1 MTGGKDMYTLE
12 SLFGMNGRPIVV
24 CGGSSGLGREIALAL
39 ADLGAQVAIVGRSPK
54 KVEKVLGELKE
65 KREDSLGFAADV
77 TDEASIREAY
87 TKINE
92 GFGKIDG
99 LVNTAGINII
109 ESLEN
114 ISMSD
119 FDKVID
125 TNFRGMV
132 VSCKVAGEFMLPRG
146 FGAVVNISSQS
157 TRRGKSNYTA
167 YAASKAA
174 IDGFTRALAVEWT
187 KQGVNVNSIAPGLI
201 ITDINRAD
209 YEKYPQSLVER
220 VSSIPHGR
228 AGEPSDLIAPV
239 VALLSPS
246 CSHIVG
252 HTLFVDGGITIGDT
266 FVLRKP
272 PKD

>member
-1 MTGGKDMYTLE
+1 MYTLE
-12 SLFGMNGRPIVV
+12 SLFSMSGRSIIV

-54 KVEKVLGELKE
+54 KVEKVLGELRE
-65 KREDSLGFAADV
+65 KRPDCLGFAADV
-77 TDEASIREAY
+77 TDEASLREAY
-87 TKINE
+87 AKINE

-109 ESLEN
+109 KPLEE
-114 ISMSD
+114 ITMEE

-125 TNFRGMV
+125 TNFRGIV
-132 VSCKVAGEFMLPRG
+132 VSCKVAGEYLLKNDFA
-146 FGAVVNISSQS
+146 AVVNISSQS

-209 YEKYPQSLVER
+209 YEKYPQSLAER
-220 VSSIPHGR
+220 VSTIPHGR
-228 AGEPSDLIAPV
+228 AGETSDLIAPV
-239 VALLSPS
+239 VALLSES
-246 CSHIVG
+246 CSHVVG
-252 HTLFVDGGITIGDT
+252 HTLFIDGGITIGDT

-272 PKD
+272 PKE